1 MPTVSR
7 SPPAPVDIVRQL
19 FDRLLGPGAVNA
31 LAPSPPHTTY
41 TAWVTVWLLVYQRLL
56 GNASLTQAVAH
67 LQTTLFPPR
76 LADPA
81 RPQPSANTG
90 GYNHARQRL
99 PAALPNHLADL
110 VFDSLI
116 AARPE
121 LVAGRRVFAIDGTT
135 LSLAPTPALRAAY
148 PPSANRH
155 GPSAWPL
162 LHLAVAHDLITG
174 LAVRPESGP
183 KCGPQAVGEIE
194 LGVRLLARLP
204 RGSVVMGDRNFG
216 VFRLAHAAVA
226 AGHDA
231 LIRLTE
237 QRFRAVARAATPAG
251 PGRWALTWR
260 PTRAD
265 RRGNPALPVD
275 AAVRG
280 WVHECRVPVGPGKE
294 LTLWLFTTVAA
305 WDGPAAAAVYKRR
318 QEVETDLRSLKVTL
332 ALDRVT
338 GRTAGM
344 VEKEVAVGV
353 LAYNLVN
360 QVRRVVAERAGV
372 SPRRLGFTGLWCVV
386 RELLGQVARRMPW
399 DDLGVL
405 FDRLA
410 EVYGQVRLPV
420 RTSHRNYPRTVI
432 PRRRKFPDRKHTSE
446 PLSM

>member
-7 SPPAPVDIVRQL
+7 SPPAPVDGVRQL

-67 LQTTLFPPR
+67 LQTTLFPPGR
-76 LADPA
+76 TDPA
-81 RPQPSANTG
+81 RAQPSANTG

-99 PAALPNHLADL
+99 PTALPNHLADL
-110 VFDSLI
+110 VFEALM

-121 LVAGRRVFAIDGTT
+121 LVAGRRVFAIDGTS

-174 LAVRPESGP
+174 LAIRPESGP
-183 KCGPQAVGEIE
+183 KCGPRAVGEIE

-204 RGSVVMGDRNFG
+204 RGSVVLGDRNFG
-216 VFRLAHAAVA
+216 VFRLAHAAAA
-226 AGHDA
+226 AGHDV

-237 QRFRAVARAATPAG
+237 QRFRAVARAAAPSG
-251 PGRWALTWR
+251 PGRWELTWR

-265 RRGNPALPVD
+265 RRGNPGLPAD
-275 AAVRG
+275 AMVRG

-318 QEVETDLRSLKVTL
+318 QEVETDLRSLKITL
-332 ALDRVT
+332 ALDRVS
-338 GRTAGM
+338 GRTPAM
-344 VEKEVAVGV
+344 VEKEVAIGV

-360 QVRRVVAERAGV
+360 QVRRVIAERAGV
-372 SPRRLGFTGLWCVV
+372 SPRRLGFTGIWCVV
-386 RELLGQVARRMPW
+386 RELLGQVTRGVPW
-399 DDLGVL
+399 DDLGAL
-405 FDRLA
+405 FDELA
-410 EVYGQVRLPV
+410 EVYGRVRLPV
-420 RTSHRNYPRTVI
+420 RKVHRSYPRTVL
-432 PRRRKFPDRKHTSE
+432 PRRRKFPDRKRASE
-446 PLSM
+446 SQSM